1 MAGKRK
7 RTQTQR
13 RKPPKRRKKMK
24 GGQAPFVVDFK
35 KGFELLTDKRM
46 WSVPSKADYKKAD
59 KQVRDYK
66 RQYRTSGAKESFDK
80 WAIKKGY
87 AEKSACILM

>member
-1 MAGKRK
+1 MANKRK
-7 RTQTQR
+7 RAQTQR
-13 RKPPKRRKKMK
+13 RIPPKRRKKMK
-24 GGQAPFVVDFK
+24 GGQVPFVVDFK